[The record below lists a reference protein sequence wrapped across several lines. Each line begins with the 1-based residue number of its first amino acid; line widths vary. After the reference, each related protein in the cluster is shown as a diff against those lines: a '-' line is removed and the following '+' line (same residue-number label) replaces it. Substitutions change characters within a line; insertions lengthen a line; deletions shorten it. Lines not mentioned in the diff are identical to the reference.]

1 MDKLNAEDQ
10 REDTNKALEK
20 TNDKLIGLSRSEW
33 VNWPSSQSV
42 LNQNLRNL
50 SMESAK
56 TLKR

>member
-1 MDKLNAEDQ
+1 MDKLKAEDQ

-20 TNDKLIGLSRSEW
+20 TNDKLIGLSRSVW
-33 VNWPSSQSV
+33 VNWPFPQSV

-50 SMESAK
+50 SMKSAK